1 MDRKVWR
8 ATVHRVTKNQ
18 TRPKRFSTHTYAQL
32 IDNVLLVSGVHKVVQ
47 LSIYMYS
54 FFFKF
59 FAHLG
64 YYRMLSIV
72 PCAIQ

>member
-1 MDRKVWR
+1 MDREAWR
-8 ATVHRVTKNQ
+8 ATVHRVTKSW
-18 TRPKRFSTHTYAQL
+18 TRLKRFSTHIYAQL
-32 IDNVLLVSGVHKVVQ
+32 IDNVMLVSVHSKVVQ
-47 LSIYMYS
+47 LYIYMYS